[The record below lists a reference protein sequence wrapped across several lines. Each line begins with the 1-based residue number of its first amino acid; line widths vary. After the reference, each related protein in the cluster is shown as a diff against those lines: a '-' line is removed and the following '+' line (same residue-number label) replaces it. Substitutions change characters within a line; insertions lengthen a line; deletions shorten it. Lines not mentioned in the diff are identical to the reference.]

1 MKLMEIMRK
10 GSDVVTCSS
19 SDFVTDAARK
29 MKEHNV
35 GCILITEQGNLKGI
49 LTDRDITL
57 TVVAEGKPAGDI
69 RLQDIMRTN
78 VVTGK
83 PDWDIFEATR
93 IMSEKRVRRLP
104 IASNGKLEGYVS
116 LSDIAP
122 AIQKE
127 VDSFLELE
135 RPPLAL

>member
-10 GSDVVTCSS
+10 GPDVVTCSS

-49 LTDRDITL
+49 LTDRDIAL
-57 TVVAEGKPAGDI
+57 TVIAEGKLAGDV